1 MNRFNFCKSL
11 RKVFFVF
18 FLTKLFVH
26 FFFFCEAKC
35 WLPRSWPCPFSGTY
49 LLQQFYK
56 SVKSSIFAIF
66 CWHIAKVHA
75 SSKLDFTV
83 KYVLVMLCV
92 YDLFGL
98 NILCYQ

>member
-11 RKVFFVF
+11 RKLHKKNNTLV
-18 FLTKLFVH
+18 KKKKKKNP
-26 FFFFCEAKC
+26 KC

-56 SVKSSIFAIF
+56 SVKSSIFAVF

-98 NILCYQ
+98 NI